1 MLRQFIKFGMVGIIG
16 FFVDSYALYGFM
28 DFLGL
33 DLYVGRLA
41 SYLVAA
47 TATWALNRIFT
58 FQSSKGNYSNKRKQ
72 WGKFLLVNSIGGFVN
87 YGVYA
92 FLVSIYAVFT
102 SFPVLAIAVG
112 SISGLFFNFFL
123 SRKIVFQNAH

>member
-1 MLRQFIKFGMVGIIG
+1 MLKQFIKFGLVGVVG
-16 FFVDSYALYGFM
+16 FFVDSSALYAFM

-33 DLYVGRLA
+33 GLYAGRVA

-47 TATWALNRIFT
+47 TTTWALNRAYT
-58 FQSSKGNYSNKRKQ
+58 FSHSKGNDGNKRKQ
-72 WGKFLLVNSIGGFVN
+72 WSKFLLVNSLGGFIN

-92 FLVSIYAVFT
+92 LLVSVYAIFA
-102 SFPVLAIAVG
+102 SFPVLAIAIG

-123 SRKIVFQNAH
+123 SRKIVFRNVY

>member
-1 MLRQFIKFGMVGIIG
+1 MLKQFIKFGMVGIIG

-58 FQSSKGNYSNKRKQ
+58 FPTSRDNYSNKRKQ
-72 WGKFLLVNSIGGFVN
+72 WGKFF
-87 YGVYA
+87 
-92 FLVSIYAVFT
+92 
-102 SFPVLAIAVG
+102 
-112 SISGLFFNFFL
+112 IS
-123 SRKIVFQNAH
+123 